1 MCKFIIFYGKMSRI
15 DFRMQMLFSPSSHN
29 GLFSL
34 DIIIIIIIL
43 FLTERQWRNAPPR
56 PVGPSRLPS
65 ATLRPGRPGRGG
77 GPTPPLSLG
86 LTHGLV
92 NGRTEAASS
101 GEGVCPPR
109 WRPSAAPPGSC
120 RGSNCISQGPSA
132 FP

>member
-15 DFRMQMLFSPSSHN
+15 YFRMQMLFSPSSHN

-43 FLTERQWRNAPPR
+43 FLTERQGGTPLPAQSGPPGS
-56 PVGPSRLPS
+56 PLQPSG
-65 ATLRPGRPGRGG
+65 GRPGRGG

-101 GEGVCPPR
+101 GEGVCPPS